1 MDAVSLATGKGFVT
15 TIHTGSEAPALA
27 PLGRTRVRV
36 PRRGP
41 SDAAAREGL
50 LP

>member
-1 MDAVSLATGKGFVT
+1 MSMQLT
-15 TIHTGSEAPALA
+15 
-27 PLGRTRVRV
+27 PLGHTRVRV
-36 PRRGP
+36 RRGAP